1 MALFRGQNDPIKP
14 VLNTSEMSTFQFTLQ
29 DQPITEKEA
38 AIIVAVTSTAEVP
51 SIKIELTKLIKLQ
64 KLNTKRL
71 FDLAIDRK
79 DESLAQ
85 LAWKLSILPQSKTRV
100 ASTKSPS
107 LPRQIADS
115 DLTAS
120 NVIATIC
127 GAKSNWAAGVAII
140 LSAVYQMDKAEGELT
155 IRSISEM
162 FVNQMWFEYSFPP
175 ESSIFK
181 GFKYV
186 NETRDSDAEIIA
198 VVSKED
204 ADSTGTYN
212 EGPVYSSVRAGLL
225 WAKAHQLVEV
235 KEAISHGSS
244 KKDSS
249 GIGEYTQRKY
259 YQIFPTR
266 FGRDVIELWG
276 DCIAKAVNY
285 FDVTKG

>member
-1 MALFRGQNDPIKP
+1 MALFRGQDDPIKP

-38 AIIVAVTSTAEVP
+38 ATIVAVTSTAEAP
-51 SIKIELTKLIKLQ
+51 LIKIELTKFIKLQ
-64 KLNTKRL
+64 KLNTKKL

-85 LAWKLSILPQSKTRV
+85 LAWKLSVLPQLKTKTTSIKR
-100 ASTKSPS
+100 SS
-107 LPRQIADS
+107 LPRQISDS

-127 GAKSNWAAGVAII
+127 GTKSNWAAGVAII
-140 LSAVYQMDKAEGELT
+140 LSAVYQMDKVEEELT
-155 IRSISEM
+155 IKSISEA
-162 FVNQMWFEYSFPP
+162 FVNQMWFEYGFPP
-175 ESSIFK
+175 EASIFK
-181 GFKYV
+181 GFKYE
-186 NETRDSDAEIIA
+186 NATRDSEAEIVA

-204 ADSTGTYN
+204 AGSTGTYN
-212 EGPVYSSVRAGLL
+212 EGPVYSSLRAGLL

-244 KKDSS
+244 KKNNS
-249 GIGEYTQRKY
+249 GIGEFTQRKY
-259 YQIFPTR
+259 YQVFPTR

-285 FDVTKG
+285 FAVTKG

>member
-1 MALFRGQNDPIKP
+1 M
-14 VLNTSEMSTFQFTLQ
+14 TTFQFTLQ

-38 AIIVAVTSTAEVP
+38 ATIVAVTSTAEVP

-64 KLNTKRL
+64 KLNTKKL

-85 LAWKLSILPQSKTRV
+85 LAWKLSILHQSNTKTTSSKR
-100 ASTKSPS
+100 S
-107 LPRQIADS
+107 LVPRQLSDA

-127 GAKSNWAAGVAII
+127 GTKSNWAAGVAII
-140 LSAVYQMDKAEGELT
+140 LSAVYQMDKVEEELT

-181 GFKYV
+181 GFKYE
-186 NETRDSDAEIIA
+186 NPTRDTDAMIIA

-204 ADSTGTYN
+204 AGSTGTYN

-249 GIGEYTQRKY
+249 GIVEYTQRKY

>member
-1 MALFRGQNDPIKP
+1 MALFRGQDDPIKP
-14 VLNTSEMSTFQFTLQ
+14 VLNTSEMTTFQFTLQ

-38 AIIVAVTSTAEVP
+38 ATIVAVTSTAEVP

-64 KLNTKRL
+64 KLNTKKL

-85 LAWKLSILPQSKTRV
+85 LAWRLSVLPQSRTKT
-100 ASTKSPS
+100 TPS
-107 LPRQIADS
+107 KRSLVPRQLSDS

-127 GAKSNWAAGVAII
+127 GTKSNWAAGVAII
-140 LSAVYQMDKAEGELT
+140 LSAVYQMDKIEEDLT
-155 IRSISEM
+155 IKSISEM
-162 FVNQMWFEYSFPP
+162 FVNQMWFEYCFPP

-181 GFKYV
+181 GFKY
-186 NETRDSDAEIIA
+186 ESATRDSDAEIVA

-204 ADSTGTYN
+204 AGSTGTYN

-249 GIGEYTQRKY
+249 GMGEYTQRKY
-259 YQIFPTR
+259 YQVFPNR

>member
-1 MALFRGQNDPIKP
+1 MALFRGQDDPIKP

-38 AIIVAVTSTAEVP
+38 ATIVAVTSTAEAP

-64 KLNTKRL
+64 KLNTKKL
-71 FDLAIDRK
+71 FDLAIDRR

-85 LAWKLSILPQSKTRV
+85 LAWKLSVLPQSRTKT
-100 ASTKSPS
+100 TPS
-107 LPRQIADS
+107 KRSLVPRQLSDS

-140 LSAVYQMDKAEGELT
+140 LSAVYQMDKVEEELT
-155 IRSISEM
+155 IKSISEV

-181 GFKYV
+181 GFRYE
-186 NETRDSDAEIIA
+186 NATRDSDAEIIA

-204 ADSTGTYN
+204 AGSTGTYN

-259 YQIFPTR
+259 YQVFPTR

>member
-38 AIIVAVTSTAEVP
+38 ATIVAVTSTAEAP
-51 SIKIELTKLIKLQ
+51 PIKIELTKLVKLQ

-107 LPRQIADS
+107 LPRQISES

-127 GAKSNWAAGVAII
+127 GTKSNWAAGVAII
-140 LSAVYQMDKAEGELT
+140 LSAV
-155 IRSISEM
+155 
-162 FVNQMWFEYSFPP
+162 
-175 ESSIFK
+175 
-181 GFKYV
+181 
-186 NETRDSDAEIIA
+186 
-198 VVSKED
+198 
-204 ADSTGTYN
+204 
-212 EGPVYSSVRAGLL
+212 
-225 WAKAHQLVEV
+225 
-235 KEAISHGSS
+235 
-244 KKDSS
+244 
-249 GIGEYTQRKY
+249 
-259 YQIFPTR
+259 
-266 FGRDVIELWG
+266 
-276 DCIAKAVNY
+276 
-285 FDVTKG
+285 

>member
-1 MALFRGQNDPIKP
+1 MALFRGQDDSIKP

-38 AIIVAVTSTAEVP
+38 ATIVAVTSTAEVP

-64 KLNTKRL
+64 KLNTKKL

-85 LAWKLSILPQSKTRV
+85 LAWKLSV
-100 ASTKSPS
+100 
-107 LPRQIADS
+107 LPRERTKTTASKRTLVPRQLSDS

-127 GAKSNWAAGVAII
+127 GTRSNWAAGVAII
-140 LSAVYQMDKAEGELT
+140 LSAVYQMDKVEEELT

-181 GFKYV
+181 GFKYE
-186 NETRDSDAEIIA
+186 NATRDSDAEIIA

-204 ADSTGTYN
+204 AGSTGTYN

-235 KEAISHGSS
+235 KEGISHGSS

-266 FGRDVIELWG
+266 FGQDVIELWG
-276 DCIAKAVNY
+276 DCMAKAVNY
-285 FDVTKG
+285 FDVTKE

>member
-1 MALFRGQNDPIKP
+1 MALFRGQDDSIKP

-38 AIIVAVTSTAEVP
+38 ATIVAVTSTAEVP

-64 KLNTKRL
+64 KLNTKKL

-85 LAWKLSILPQSKTRV
+85 LAWKLSV
-100 ASTKSPS
+100 
-107 LPRQIADS
+107 LPRERTKTTASKRTLVPRQLSDS

-127 GAKSNWAAGVAII
+127 GTRSNWAAGVAII
-140 LSAVYQMDKAEGELT
+140 LSAVYQMDKVEEELT

-181 GFKYV
+181 GFKYE
-186 NETRDSDAEIIA
+186 NATRDSDAEIIA

-204 ADSTGTYN
+204 AGSTGTYN

-235 KEAISHGSS
+235 KEGISHGSS

-266 FGRDVIELWG
+266 FGQDVIELWG
-276 DCIAKAVNY
+276 DCMAKAVNY

>member
-1 MALFRGQNDPIKP
+1 MALSGGQDEPIQP
-14 VLNTSEMSTFQFTLQ
+14 FLNTSEMSTFQFTLQ

-38 AIIVAVTSTAEVP
+38 AALVAVTSTAEIP
-51 SIKIELTKLIKLQ
+51 SIKIELTKLVKLQ
-64 KLNTKRL
+64 KLDTKKL
-71 FDLAIDRK
+71 FNLAIDRK

-85 LAWKLSILPQSKTRV
+85 LAWKLSILPQPKVKT
-100 ASTKSPS
+100 ASPKCYVV
-107 LPRQIADS
+107 PRRISDS

-120 NVIATIC
+120 NVIATVC
-127 GAKSNWAAGVAII
+127 GTKSNWAAGVAII
-140 LSAVYQMDKAEGELT
+140 LSAVYQMEKGEEELT
-155 IRSISEM
+155 IKNISEM
-162 FVNQMWFEYSFPP
+162 FVNQMWFDYGFPP

-181 GFKYV
+181 GFKYE
-186 NETRDSDAEIIA
+186 NPTRDTDAEIIA

-204 ADSTGTYN
+204 AGSTGTYN
-212 EGPVYSSVRAGLL
+212 EGPVYASVRAGLL

-244 KKDSS
+244 KKNTS

-276 DCIAKAVNY
+276 DCMAKAVNY
-285 FDVTKG
+285 FEATKE

>member
-1 MALFRGQNDPIKP
+1 MALFRGQDDPIKP
-14 VLNTSEMSTFQFTLQ
+14 VLNTSEMTTFQFTLQ

-38 AIIVAVTSTAEVP
+38 ATIVAVTSTAEAP

-64 KLNTKRL
+64 KLNTKKL

-85 LAWKLSILPQSKTRV
+85 LAWKLSVLPQSNTKTTSSKR
-100 ASTKSPS
+100 S
-107 LPRQIADS
+107 LVPRQLSDA

-127 GAKSNWAAGVAII
+127 GTKSNWAAGVAII
-140 LSAVYQMDKAEGELT
+140 LSAVYQMDKVEEELT

-181 GFKYV
+181 GFKYE
-186 NETRDSDAEIIA
+186 NPTRDSDAMIIA

-204 ADSTGTYN
+204 AGSTGTYN

-235 KEAISHGSS
+235 KEAISYGSS